1 MKKSIL
7 VDAAHSDETR
17 VLVLSEN
24 IIEELD
30 FESTTKAQH
39 KGNIYLAK
47 ISRVEPSLRAAFVDY
62 GNERHGFLPFSEI
75 HPDYFQIPVSDKE
88 KLIESTL
95 SKNEINKEIEADFD
109 SEKKVKTPKNEN
121 NEEEIS
127 FNEQLNLKQASIRR
141 SKLYSKYKIQEVI
154 KRRQILL
161 IQSLTKTIS

>member
-7 VDAAHSDETR
+7 VDAAHSEETR

-24 IIEELD
+24 TIEELD

-95 SKNEINKEIEADFD
+95 KKNGINKELD
-109 SEKKVKTPKNEN
+109 SNSESKKKDSKSSKNDS

-141 SKLYSKYKIQEVI
+141 SKL
-154 KRRQILL
+154 
-161 IQSLTKTIS
+161 

>member
-1 MKKSIL
+1 MK
-7 VDAAHSDETR
+7 
-17 VLVLSEN
+17 VLQRHN
-24 IIEELD
+24 IKEI
-30 FESTTKAQH
+30 F
-39 KGNIYLAK
+39 ILAK
-47 ISRVEPSLRAAFVDY
+47 VSRVEPSLRAAFVDY

-95 SKNEINKEIEADFD
+95 NENGINKETENITN
-109 SEKKVKTPKNEN
+109 KKGKFKSTKKEN
-121 NEEEIS
+121 DDEEIS

-161 IQSLTKTIS
+161 IQVTKEERGNKGAAITTFFL

>member
-7 VDAAHSDETR
+7 VDAAHSEETR

-47 ISRVEPSLRAAFVDY
+47 VSRVEPSLRAAFVDY

-75 HPDYFQIPVSDKE
+75 HPDYFQIPISDKE

-95 SKNEINKEIEADFD
+95 HENGINKEIENIANKK
-109 SEKKVKTPKNEN
+109 EKFKSTKKEN
-121 NEEEIS
+121 DDEEIS

-154 KRRQILL
+154 KED
-161 IQSLTKTIS
+161 KYY

>member
-7 VDAAHSDETR
+7 VDAAHSEETR

-47 ISRVEPSLRAAFVDY
+47 VSRVGPSLRAAFVDY

-95 SKNEINKEIEADFD
+95 KKNTINKEIGNNLGT
-109 SEKKVKTPKNEN
+109 KKKSKNR
-121 NEEEIS
+121 
-127 FNEQLNLKQASIRR
+127 SIKNIRYF
-141 SKLYSKYKIQEVI
+141 KK
-154 KRRQILL
+154 
-161 IQSLTKTIS
+161 

>member
-7 VDAAHSDETR
+7 VDAAHSEETR

-24 IIEELD
+24 TIEELD

-47 ISRVEPSLRAAFVDY
+47 VSRVEPSLRAAFVDY

-95 SKNEINKEIEADFD
+95 KENGINKE
-109 SEKKVKTPKNEN
+109 VEN
-121 NEEEIS
+121 
-127 FNEQLNLKQASIRR
+127 
-141 SKLYSKYKIQEVI
+141 I
-154 KRRQILL
+154 K
-161 IQSLTKTIS
+161 

>member
-7 VDAAHSDETR
+7 VDAAHSEETR

-47 ISRVEPSLRAAFVDY
+47 VSRVEPSLRAAFVDY
-62 GNERHGFLPFSEI
+62 GNDRHGFLPFSEI

-95 SKNEINKEIEADFD
+95 NKSNIKQEINVDLKTKKLRSSK
-109 SEKKVKTPKNEN
+109 SEMKKKKFHLMN
-121 NEEEIS
+121 S
-127 FNEQLNLKQASIRR
+127 
-141 SKLYSKYKIQEVI
+141 
-154 KRRQILL
+154 
-161 IQSLTKTIS
+161 